1 MSVKK
6 ALAKKGYG
14 FYERRL
20 RKKVLQEKVPN
31 HVAIIM
37 DGNRRYAEDEGM
49 DINEGHARGKE
60 KLEEVIDWCHSIGV
74 KILTVYAFSTENFS
88 RPEEEVKY
96 IMEMLET
103 TFFAFA
109 EDERIHENK
118 VALRVIGDR
127 SIIPGSLMQAVE
139 HAEARTAGYTNFH
152 LNVAVAYG
160 GRQEIIS
167 AVKRIA
173 EEVKNDELRIDDI
186 DEQSVSDR
194 LYTYDLPDPD
204 LILRTSG
211 EVRISNFLLWQ
222 LAYSEFYFSDVY
234 WPGFRCTDFLRAIR
248 AYQQRFRR
256 FGH

>member
-6 ALAKKGYG
+6 AIARKGYS
-14 FYERRL
+14 FYEKRL
-20 RKKVLQEKVPN
+20 RKKVLQEKTPN

-49 DINEGHARGKE
+49 DVNEGHARGKA
-60 KLEEVIDWCHSIGV
+60 KLEEVTKWCYDIGV
-74 KILTVYAFSTENFS
+74 KVLTVYAFSTENFS

-96 IMEMLET
+96 IMEMLES

-109 EDERIHENK
+109 DDERIHENK

-127 SIIPGSLMQAVE
+127 EMIPPSLMQAVE
-139 HAEARTAGYTNFH
+139 HAEARTAGYSDLH
-152 LNVAVAYG
+152 LNVAIAYG

-167 AVKRIA
+167 AVKKIA
-173 EEVKNDELRIDDI
+173 EEVKADKLKIEEI
-186 DEQSVSDR
+186 DEQIFSDR
-194 LYTYDLPDPD
+194 LYTHRLPDPD

-211 EVRISNFLLWQ
+211 ELRISNFLLWQ

-234 WPGFRCTDFLRAIR
+234 WPGFRFTDFLRAIR
-248 AYQQRFRR
+248 SYQQRFRR